1 MLPPSWHLIG
11 ALLVLAAT
19 AGDSTNKIILPQ
31 ILNGGGGGGGGV
43 GIAQGKHPSGS
54 KTVAT
59 GAVPNFGG
67 AAVGGAGG
75 GGGPVAGSG
84 TGSTVVGSNGVI
96 VAGGGAN
103 VPTSNLNSEYLP

>member
-31 ILNGGGGGGGGV
+31 ILNGGGGGGGV
-43 GIAQGKHPSGS
+43 GTAQGKHPSGS

-59 GAVPNFGG
+59 GVVPNFGG
-67 AAVGGAGG
+67 AAGNGAG

-103 VPTSNLNSEYLP
+103 VPTSNLNSEYLS